1 MAVTINKVLT
11 ELDELSLEDKEYVK
25 ETLDKMLNE
34 DRRKDL
40 LRMSE
45 EALEDYQSG
54 NSKEGTAQDL
64 LKALND

>member
-1 MAVTINKVLT
+1 MAVTINQVLQ

-25 ETLDKMLNE
+25 ETLDKMLNDE
-34 DRRKDL
+34 RRKDL

-45 EALEDYQSG
+45 EALADYRAG
-54 NSKEGTAQDL
+54 RSKEGTARDL